1 MRYASYRLSVASPDG
16 YRCAQVI
23 RILRLMHLLQSRQ
36 FLPTLTA
43 LARELEVCTRTI
55 RRDLEVLRLVGA
67 RVPPVDPET
76 QQRPVDRSLPPP
88 MFALDLDEPNA
99 YEAGTR
105 FSSAGGA
112 Q

>member
-1 MRYASYRLSVASPDG
+1 MRSASYRLSIASPDG

-23 RILRLMHLLQSRQ
+23 RIVRLMRLLERRQ
-36 FLPTLTA
+36 FLPTLNA
-43 LARELEVCTRTI
+43 LARELEVCTRTV

-76 QQRPVDRSLPPP
+76 RRPIDRSLPPP
-88 MFALDLDEPNA
+88 LFALEPDEPNWFEVA
-99 YEAGTR
+99 A
-105 FSSAGGA
+105 FSSVGGA